1 MVGYYSYLFTF
12 PSRLAMVVEIVAIC
26 IVGSTGSFLVSSSMY
41 WNLDGVLHGLIG
53 LALPLLTSDL
63 LVLPLFR
70 GEVLLNPRR
79 FTILTYAS
87 SIIYLLTMVPST
99 AIGEATGH
107 PEFHFMG
114 ILFAAGVSALLRHM
128 VIRVFSVASA
138 WRNVL
143 AAFLQP
149 ALIFFLTTYFFGVDS
164 RSLMKGVTAFSIL
177 VASVELILWVM
188 GRWEGGDHDVE
199 LIPLFRAFIL
209 AWAEDLNGPLEE
221 QITRI
226 GEERDLGVDSLV
238 FQNEKGGC
246 NAAFVVP
253 YIHPGPFRNVGSS
266 GLPVVIVD
274 RVKEELGCEALVA
287 HGISTH
293 ERDLTRSDDND
304 RVAEALA
311 MDLLSPDSAASASP
325 MVWAERAGARASCQL
340 FGDAALVTLSLS
352 PKSYDDL
359 PNELREMIVGSA
371 GEMGLDAVVV
381 DSHNSIR
388 LGGLEDYDP
397 GDLHDAA
404 IEAMRRAAGT
414 PRQPFSVGA
423 ARVVPIEWG
432 LDDGL
437 GPCGIA
443 ALAVRLEGGQTSSY
457 IVVDGN
463 NMLSGLREK
472 ILGAV
477 RALGVDE
484 AEVMTSDIHLVNA
497 VGKTT
502 RGYHPIGERI
512 DDGQFIGYVVEAVE
526 KALSRLGRSG
536 ARHAHTVIPG
546 LTVLGSGG
554 LSTLSDVLE
563 SGFGLFKK
571 TGLTVMP
578 MAYLLSVAVLY
589 FL

>member
-246 NAAFVVP
+246 NATFVVP

>member
-1 MVGYYSYLFTF
+1 
-12 PSRLAMVVEIVAIC
+12 
-26 IVGSTGSFLVSSSMY
+26 
-41 WNLDGVLHGLIG
+41 
-53 LALPLLTSDL
+53 
-63 LVLPLFR
+63 
-70 GEVLLNPRR
+70 
-79 FTILTYAS
+79 
-87 SIIYLLTMVPST
+87 
-99 AIGEATGH
+99 
-107 PEFHFMG
+107 
-114 ILFAAGVSALLRHM
+114 
-128 VIRVFSVASA
+128 
-138 WRNVL
+138 
-143 AAFLQP
+143 
-149 ALIFFLTTYFFGVDS
+149 
-164 RSLMKGVTAFSIL
+164 
-177 VASVELILWVM
+177 
-188 GRWEGGDHDVE
+188 
-199 LIPLFRAFIL
+199 
-209 AWAEDLNGPLEE
+209 
-221 QITRI
+221 
-226 GEERDLGVDSLV
+226 
-238 FQNEKGGC
+238 
-246 NAAFVVP
+246 
-253 YIHPGPFRNVGSS
+253 
-266 GLPVVIVD
+266 VVIVD
-274 RVKEELGCEALVA
+274 RVKEELGCEVLVA

-325 MVWAERAGARASCQL
+325 MVWAERTGARASCQL

-359 PNELREMIVGSA
+359 PNELRERIVGSV

-388 LGGLEDYDP
+388 LGELEDYDP

-404 IEAMRRAAGT
+404 MEALKRAAGT

-423 ARVVPIEWG
+423 ARVVPTEWG

-472 ILGAV
+472 IIGAV

-497 VGKTT
+497 IGKTT

-512 DDGQFIGYVVEAVE
+512 DDGPFISYVVEAVE

-536 ARHAHTVIPG
+536 ARHTYTVIPG
-546 LTVLGSGG
+546 LTVPGSGG
-554 LSTLSDVLE
+554 LSALSHVLE